1 MYAETLP
8 YRERIQELRETLV
21 QHGSLGL
28 LLIDA
33 SELAQVEHDYGS
45 KAFEKVLSM
54 VTELVLELHGIE
66 IRTNDLLTLSDK
78 GGNAFLAVPVAEARG
93 SRRQDPHLRPSGRV
107 PAGWRST

>member
-21 QHGSLGL
+21 QSGSLGL

-54 VTELVLELHGIE
+54 ATELVLELRGIE
-66 IRTNDLLTLSDK
+66 IRTNDLVTISDK
-78 GGNAFLAVPVAEARG
+78 GGNARPASPTFRPRAAG
-93 SRRQDPHLRPSGRV
+93 SR
-107 PAGWRST
+107 ST

>member
-8 YRERIQELRETLV
+8 YRERIQELRQTLV
-21 QHGSLGL
+21 HSGSLGL

-54 VTELVLELHGIE
+54 ATELVLELRGIE
-66 IRTNDLLTLSDK
+66 IRNNDLVTISDK
-78 GGNAFLAVPVAEARG
+78 GGNAFLVFLSPKRGIAKARPA
-93 SRRQDPHLRPSGRV
+93 SPTFRPR
-107 PAGWRST
+107 AAAWRST